1 MAKKEIG
8 FNEAMNGIEQ
18 ILKNIE
24 EGEPDIDR
32 LSEDVRKAAEL
43 EEGDNITTHFEKGTA
58 KSTVK
63 EIKNKK

>member
-8 FNEAMNGIEQ
+8 FNQAVKQREE

-32 LSEDVRKAAEL
+32 LSDNIRKAAALIRICRQRLRET
-43 EEGDNITTHFEKGTA
+43 EEKIDGIISDL
-58 KSTVK
+58 KS
-63 EIKNKK
+63 

>member
-8 FNEAMNGIEQ
+8 FNEAVKGIEE

-32 LSEDVRKAAEL
+32 LSEDVKKAAEL
-43 EEGDNITTHFEKGTA
+43 IKICRKRLRETGEKIDGIMKDL
-58 KSTVK
+58 KS
-63 EIKNKK
+63 

>member
-8 FNEAMNGIEQ
+8 FSEAIKGIEV

-32 LSEDVRKAAEL
+32 LSADVEKAAALIKICRARLRET
-43 EEGDNITTHFEKGTA
+43 EEKIDGIMKDLR
-58 KSTVK
+58 S
-63 EIKNKK
+63 

>member
-8 FNEAMNGIEQ
+8 FNQAVKQIEE

-32 LSEDVRKAAEL
+32 LSDNIRKAAEL
-43 EEGDNITTHFEKGTA
+43 IKICRQRLRETEEKIDGIISDL
-58 KSTVK
+58 KS
-63 EIKNKK
+63 

>member
-8 FNEAMNGIEQ
+8 FNQAVKEIEE

-32 LSEDVRKAAEL
+32 LSDNIRKAAEL
-43 EEGDNITTHFEKGTA
+43 IRICRRRLRETEEKIDGIISDL
-58 KSTVK
+58 KS
-63 EIKNKK
+63 

>member
-43 EEGDNITTHFEKGTA
+43 IKICRRRLREKP
-58 KSTVK
+58 
-63 EIKNKK
+63 

>member
-8 FNEAMNGIEQ
+8 FNDAIKGIEE

-32 LSEDVRKAAEL
+32 LSADVKKAAEL
-43 EEGDNITTHFEKGTA
+43 IKICRTRLRETEEKIDGIMKEL
-58 KSTVK
+58 KS
-63 EIKNKK
+63 

>member
-8 FNEAMNGIEQ
+8 FNEAMRGIEE
-18 ILKNIE
+18 ILKRIE

-43 EEGDNITTHFEKGTA
+43 IKICRRRLRETSEK
-58 KSTVK
+58 
-63 EIKNKK
+63 

>member
-43 EEGDNITTHFEKGTA
+43 IKICRRRLRETGEKIDGLMEELR
-58 KSTVK
+58 
-63 EIKNKK
+63 

>member
-1 MAKKEIG
+1 MSKKEPG
-8 FNEAMNGIEQ
+8 FNEAIKGIEE

-43 EEGDNITTHFEKGTA
+43 IKICRKRLRETEEKIDGIIQDL
-58 KSTVK
+58 KS
-63 EIKNKK
+63 

>member
-8 FNEAMNGIEQ
+8 FNQAVKQIEE

-32 LSEDVRKAAEL
+32 LSDNIRKAAEL
-43 EEGDNITTHFEKGTA
+43 IKICRQRLRETEEKIDGIINDL
-58 KSTVK
+58 KS
-63 EIKNKK
+63 

>member
-8 FNEAMNGIEQ
+8 FNEAVKGIEE

-32 LSEDVRKAAEL
+32 LSADVEKAAEL
-43 EEGDNITTHFEKGTA
+43 IKICRARLRETEEKIEGI
-58 KSTVK
+58 VK
-63 EIKNKK
+63 DLRS

>member
-43 EEGDNITTHFEKGTA
+43 
-58 KSTVK
+58 
-63 EIKNKK
+63 IKICRRRLREASQPRCPAG

>member
-8 FNEAMNGIEQ
+8 FNEALRGIEE

-32 LSEDVRKAAEL
+32 LSEDVKKAADLIKICRKKLRET
-43 EEGDNITTHFEKGTA
+43 EA
-58 KSTVK
+58 
-63 EIKNKK
+63 EINGIIEDLK